1 MNYES
6 KKSQAPISEKRIFQ
20 IMLYITFP
28 VSGIF
33 LIKNLIGGNMTGAL
47 TVGITMLIFGGALLL
62 MRALKVADVYK
73 QLTVSI
79 GLAFVVFIISINSGA
94 YYSDDFPLFLAVI
107 AMTALYFRP
116 KYALAQI
123 VICDALLAA
132 LYVIHPEKAE
142 SLSQFIMC
150 TVIFTLAA
158 FLIYL
163 TIKRGRAYIAI
174 SENRALEA
182 ERLLTSLTQ
191 LGSELQTNF
200 ENSTSSIETLRQT
213 RRRLDGSTAELKQG
227 SEEIMTGALEV
238 ASTCEAVK
246 SKIQET
252 GKQVSALTIGVRHV
266 EDALATNQQNIEEMS
281 QQMLSVQD
289 ATNQINSVFQLLQ
302 EHMDKITSVTQQL
315 DSIASS
321 TTMLALNAS
330 IEAARA
336 GQHGAGFAVVA
347 SKVRDLAI
355 DSTACSGQVASVVTK
370 MQEQIQET
378 TRQLA
383 ENDHIIATSVSALKE
398 LQTGFTQLTDQFDS
412 LYQNIESQNT
422 NVSEVDSIFGQLR
435 SKIDEVSKSTEHN
448 QASVESISD
457 AILVYKAG
465 VEKIV
470 NDSRRVHDLSSDM
483 IEISSID

>member
-1 MNYES
+1 MNHES

-47 TVGITMLIFGGALLL
+47 TVGITMLIFGSALLL

-123 VICDALLAA
+123 VICDTLLAA

-182 ERLLTSLTQ
+182 ERLLSSLTQ

-200 ENSTSSIETLRQT
+200 ENSTSSIETLRNT
-213 RRRLDGSTAELKQG
+213 RKRLDGSTAELKQG

-246 SKIQET
+246 AKIQET
-252 GKQVSALTIGVRHV
+252 GKQVSALTSGVHHV
-266 EDALATNQQNIEEMS
+266 EDALATNHQNIEEMS
-281 QQMLSVQD
+281 QQMLSVQE
-289 ATNQINSVFQLLQ
+289 ATHQINSVFQLLQ
-302 EHMDKITSVTQQL
+302 EHMQKITAVTQQL

-370 MQEQIQET
+370 MQEQILET

-383 ENDHIIATSVSALKE
+383 ENDQIIETSVTALKE
-398 LQTGFTQLTDQFDS
+398 LQNGFTQLTDQFDS

-422 NVSEVDSIFGQLR
+422 NVSEVDTIFGQLR
-435 SKIDEVSKSTEHN
+435 SKIDEVSKSTEQN
-448 QASVESISD
+448 QASVESISE